1 MDEMKIKISTSFMRG
16 IVAKVLTKVIT
27 KKLGIKPYINL
38 NGISIE
44 KNGDNYHV
52 HLDIDADINEK
63 DLLTITRLE
72 NMEEL

>member
-27 KKLGIKPYINL
+27 KKLGIKPYIKL

-44 KNGDNYHV
+44 KKDNKYHI
-52 HLDIDADINEK
+52 HLDVDADISEK
-63 DLLTITRLE
+63 DLLMITRLA
-72 NMEEL
+72 NMEES